1 MTQKKAVA
9 RLCRGFGSTTR
20 LEILK
25 QLGLGRCSVGEI
37 AENLRLEQSSV
48 SKHLAVLLDVGLVR
62 FQVDGR
68 RRCYSL
74 AQPKATLQFLS
85 LIEQMCQGESEET
98 SP

>member
-1 MTQKKAVA
+1 MTREKGMA

-25 QLGLGRCSVGEI
+25 QLGLGQCSVSEI

-74 AQPKATLQFLS
+74 VQPEATLQFLS
-85 LIEQMCQGESEET
+85 LLKQMSSEEPEET